1 MDKKVIEPVVIK
13 QEAEDNI
20 RIEKRSTRTC
30 ISQIEVCGWKE
41 NKVSV
46 DDATRTEVAK
56 AICPKY
62 QETEDENKILKE
74 QIESIFKNAN
84 DKVSLLEQRYAKVL
98 EALKMHVDSL
108 DLSNMEFYE
117 KYGFNVA
124 DVFPRT
130 RQLIQQSETK

>member
-62 QETEDENKILKE
+62 QKVIDALNTLVQLKDIKDIPEMNEHYKTMKPKAWQQAREILKE
-74 QIESIFKNAN
+74 
-84 DKVSLLEQRYAKVL
+84 L
-98 EALKMHVDSL
+98 
-108 DLSNMEFYE
+108 
-117 KYGFNVA
+117 NV
-124 DVFPRT
+124 
-130 RQLIQQSETK
+130 